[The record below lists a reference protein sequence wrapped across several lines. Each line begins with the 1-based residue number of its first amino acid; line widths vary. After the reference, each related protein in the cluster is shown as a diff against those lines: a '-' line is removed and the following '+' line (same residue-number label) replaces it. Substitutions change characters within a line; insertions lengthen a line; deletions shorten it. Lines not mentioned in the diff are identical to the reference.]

1 MRISD
6 WSSDVCSSDLQALC
20 RDMLRQRHEKGQIFF
35 PHALFIKR
43 EYVTPPGGID
53 EIVRIFDAL
62 GNALGRKQ
70 RAFVVTLEKAGQRLA
85 RNMGINRHYSSAL
98 GSLKAMS
105 SVAVTTSRW
114 VRSKRSAS
122 RAITSTTRDR
132 KSTRLNSS
140 H

>member
-6 WSSDVCSSDLQALC
+6 WSSDVCSSDL
-20 RDMLRQRHEKGQIFF
+20 
-35 PHALFIKR
+35 
-43 EYVTPPGGID
+43 PGGID

-98 GSLKAMS
+98 GRLKAMS

-114 VRSKRSAS
+114 VRSKRSAR
-122 RAITSTTRDR
+122 RANTKTTSVWAADAPAAMPTAPTTA
-132 KSTRLNSS
+132 TQPAAE
-140 H
+140 

>member
-6 WSSDVCSSDLQALC
+6 WSSDVCSSDLALC
-20 RDMLRQRHEKGQIFF
+20 RDMLRQRNEKGQIFF

-62 GNALGRKQ
+62 GKALGRTQ

-85 RNMGINRHYSSAL
+85 RNMGVNRHYSSSS
-98 GSLKAMS
+98 GRLKAMS
-105 SVAVTTSRW
+105 SVAVTTSSW
-114 VRSKRSAS
+114 GRSKRYAS
-122 RAITSTTRDR
+122 RD
-132 KSTRLNSS
+132 
-140 H
+140 